1 MGRLYNKR
9 GQVWVE
15 TVIYTLIG
23 LVIIGLVLAAAKP
36 KIDAKRDEVVIE
48 QAIEALGNINDK
60 IYEVQRAV
68 GNRRTIDLKI
78 GKGTMVIDIDSDTI
92 SWVIDSSFEYS
103 EGGTVVPIGSLDVLT
118 EESSPWKVTLLEEY
132 NVDIQYLGQAGGT
145 KELSSAS
152 VPYSLVIENSGR
164 NGDDDMVITISAS

>member
-1 MGRLYNKR
+1 MKRLLNKR

-23 LVIIGLVLAAAKP
+23 LVIIGLVLAVAKP
-36 KIDAKRDEVVIE
+36 KIDAKKDEVIIE
-48 QAIEALGNINDK
+48 QAMEALGNINDK
-60 IYEVQRAV
+60 IYEVQRAI

-78 GKGTMVIDIDSDTI
+78 GKGTVIIDTSEDTI

-103 EGGTVVPIGSLDVLT
+103 ESGAVVPVGSLDVLT
-118 EESSPWKVTLLEEY
+118 EPSSPWKVTLLEEY
-132 NVDIQYLGQAGGT
+132 NVDIQYDGQTEGT

-152 VPYSLVIENSGR
+152 VPYSLIIENSGR
-164 NGDDDMVITISAS
+164 NGSDDMVITVSAS